1 MRLLHQMSDIKY
13 RLYPTLLNEFG
24 KYLSSPTLEMR
35 TQLLN
40 RINRIRDFDDDTL
53 KRMKKGSNFE
63 DAVLKNKSH
72 GFDNQIVERVR
83 QLLPVVRIAQMPIK
97 FVYQNIQFYGFA
109 DVVGE
114 GKVIDIK
121 TTSSY
126 KANKFQNNFQ
136 NLYMYALKDKG
147 CTSMEYI
154 IYDFKEIHIE
164 TYLLETFDFNPML
177 HHMELFAEFLEE
189 NRSYISDKKIFVKE
203 IVGGLF

>member
-1 MRLLHQMSDIKY
+1 MSDIKY

-40 RINRIRDFDDDTL
+40 RINRIRDFDDATL

-63 DAVLKNKSH
+63 EAVLKNKPH
-72 GFDNQIVERVR
+72 AFENQIVEKVRNMLPTSRVE
-83 QLLPVVRIAQMPIK
+83 QMPIK
-97 FVYQNIQFYGFA
+97 FTHQNIQFYGFA

-126 KANKFQNNFQ
+126 KPNKFQHNFQ
-136 NLYMYALKDKG
+136 NLYMYALKDRG
-147 CTSMEYI
+147 CTEMEYI

-164 TYLLETFDFNPML
+164 TYYIATYDFSAML
-177 HHMELFAEFLEE
+177 HHMELFTEFLED
-189 NRSYISDKKIFVKE
+189 NRQFITDKKIFVE
-203 IVGGLF
+203 EGSGGLFG

>member
-1 MRLLHQMSDIKY
+1 MSDIKY

-24 KYLSSPTLEMR
+24 KYLGSPTLEMR

-40 RINRIRDFDDDTL
+40 RINRVRDFDDATL
-53 KRMKKGSNFE
+53 KRMKKGSIFE
-63 DAVLKNKSH
+63 DAVLKKKPHVFENK
-72 GFDNQIVERVR
+72 IVEEIRNM
-83 QLLPVVRIAQMPIK
+83 LPTSRIEQKPIK
-97 FVYQNIQFYGFA
+97 FTHQNIQFYGFA

-126 KANKFQNNFQ
+126 KPNKFQHNFQ

-147 CTSMEYI
+147 CSSMEYI

-164 TYLLETFDFNPML
+164 TYSLATYEFGAML
-177 HHMELFAEFLEE
+177 HHMELFTEFLEE
-189 NRSYISDKKIFVKE
+189 NRPFITDKKIFVE
-203 IVGGLF
+203 EVSGGLFG

>member
-1 MRLLHQMSDIKY
+1 MSDIKY
-13 RLYPTLLNEFG
+13 RVYPTLLNEFG

-53 KRMKKGSNFE
+53 KRMKKGSSFE
-63 DAVLKNKSH
+63 DAVLKNKAH
-72 GFDNQIVERVR
+72 TFENEIVEKVKAM
-83 QLLPVVRIAQMPIK
+83 LPAVKIAQMPIK
-97 FVYQNIQFYGFA
+97 FTHQNIQFYGFA

-114 GKVIDIK
+114 GRVIDIK

-126 KANKFQNNFQ
+126 KPNKFQYNFQ
-136 NLYMYALKDKG
+136 NLYMYALRNQG

-164 TYLLETFDFNPML
+164 TYPLATYDFSAML
-177 HHMELFAEFLEE
+177 HHMELFTEFLED
-189 NRSYISDKKIFVKE
+189 NRKFIKDKKIFVE
-203 IVGGLF
+203 EVSGGLFG

>member
-1 MRLLHQMSDIKY
+1 MSDIKY

-24 KYLSSPTLEMR
+24 KYISSPTLEMR
-35 TQLLN
+35 TSLLN
-40 RINRIRDFDDDTL
+40 RINRVRDFDDATL

-63 DAVLKNKSH
+63 DAVLKNRPH
-72 GFDNQIVERVR
+72 VFENQIVEKVRNMLPASRVE
-83 QLLPVVRIAQMPIK
+83 QMPIK
-97 FVYQNIQFYGFA
+97 FTHQNIQFYGFA

-126 KANKFQNNFQ
+126 KPHKFQYNFQ

-147 CTSMEYI
+147 CSSMEYI

-164 TYLLETFDFNPML
+164 TYPLATYDFSAML
-177 HHMELFAEFLEE
+177 HHMELFTEFLEE
-189 NRSYISDKKIFVKE
+189 NRQFITDKKIFVE
-203 IVGGLF
+203 EVSGGLFG

>member
-40 RINRIRDFDDDTL
+40 RINRVRDFDDDTL
-53 KRMKKGSNFE
+53 RRMIKGSNFE
-63 DAVLKNKSH
+63 DAVLKNKPH
-72 GFDNQIVERVR
+72 GFVIEIVEKVR
-83 QLLPVVRIAQMPIK
+83 QLLPVVRVAQMPVK
-97 FVYQNIQFYGFA
+97 FVHQNIQFYGFA

-126 KANKFQNNFQ
+126 KANKFRNNFQ

-154 IYDFKEIHIE
+154 IYDFKKIHIE
-164 TYLLETFDFNPML
+164 TYLLETYDFNPML

-189 NRSYISDKKIFVKE
+189 NRSYISDKKIFVEK

>member
-1 MRLLHQMSDIKY
+1 MSDIKY

-24 KYLSSPTLEMR
+24 KYLGSPTLEMR
-35 TQLLN
+35 TSLLN
-40 RINRIRDFDDDTL
+40 RINRVRDFDDATL

-63 DAVLKNKSH
+63 DAVLKNKPH
-72 GFDNQIVERVR
+72 AFENKIVEEVRNMLPTARVE
-83 QLLPVVRIAQMPIK
+83 QMPIK
-97 FVYQNIQFYGFA
+97 FTHQNIQFYGFA

-126 KANKFQNNFQ
+126 RPHKFQYNFQ

-147 CTSMEYI
+147 CSSMEYI

-164 TYLLETFDFNPML
+164 TYPLATYDFSAML
-177 HHMELFAEFLEE
+177 HHMELFTEFLEE
-189 NRSYISDKKIFVKE
+189 NRQFITDKKIFVE
-203 IVGGLF
+203 EVSGGLFG

>member
-1 MRLLHQMSDIKY
+1 MSDIKY

-24 KYLSSPTLEMR
+24 KYLGSPTLEMR

-40 RINRIRDFDDDTL
+40 RINRVRDFDDATF

-63 DAVLKNKSH
+63 DAVLKKKPHVFENK
-72 GFDNQIVERVR
+72 IVEEIRNM
-83 QLLPVVRIAQMPIK
+83 LPTSRIEQMPIK
-97 FVYQNIQFYGFA
+97 FTHQNIQFYGFA

-126 KANKFQNNFQ
+126 KPNKFQHNFQ

-147 CTSMEYI
+147 CSSMEYI

-164 TYLLETFDFNPML
+164 AYSLATYEFAAMF
-177 HHMELFAEFLEE
+177 HHMELFTEFLEE
-189 NRSYISDKKIFVKE
+189 NRPFITDKKIFVE
-203 IVGGLF
+203 EVSGGLFG

>member
-1 MRLLHQMSDIKY
+1 MSDIKY

-24 KYLSSPTLEMR
+24 KYLSSTTLEMR

-40 RINRIRDFDDDTL
+40 RINRIRDFDDATL

-63 DAVLKNKSH
+63 DAVLKNKTH
-72 GFDNQIVERVR
+72 IFENQIVEKVRNMLPTSRVE
-83 QLLPVVRIAQMPIK
+83 QMPIK
-97 FVYQNIQFYGFA
+97 FHHQNIQFYGFA

-126 KANKFQNNFQ
+126 KPQKFQHNFQ

-147 CTSMEYI
+147 CTDMEYI

-164 TYLLETFDFNPML
+164 TYALATYDFGPML
-177 HHMELFAEFLEE
+177 HQMELFTEFLEE
-189 NRSYISDKKIFVKE
+189 NRKFITDKKIFVE
-203 IVGGLF
+203 EVSGGLFG

>member
-1 MRLLHQMSDIKY
+1 MSDIKY

-24 KYLSSPTLEMR
+24 KYLGSPTLEMR

-40 RINRIRDFDDDTL
+40 RINRVRDFDDATF

-63 DAVLKNKSH
+63 DAVLKKKPHVFENK
-72 GFDNQIVERVR
+72 IVEEIRNM
-83 QLLPVVRIAQMPIK
+83 LPTSRIEQVPIK
-97 FVYQNIQFYGFA
+97 FTHQNIQFYGFA

-126 KANKFQNNFQ
+126 KPNKFQHNFQ

-147 CTSMEYI
+147 CSSMEYI

-164 TYLLETFDFNPML
+164 AYSLATYEFAAMF
-177 HHMELFAEFLEE
+177 HHMELFTEFLEE
-189 NRSYISDKKIFVKE
+189 NRPFITDKKIFVE
-203 IVGGLF
+203 EVSGGLFG

>member
-1 MRLLHQMSDIKY
+1 MSDIKY

-24 KYLSSPTLEMR
+24 KYLGCPTLEMR

-40 RINRIRDFDDDTL
+40 RINRVRDFDDATL

-63 DAVLKNKSH
+63 DAVLKKKPHVFENK
-72 GFDNQIVERVR
+72 IVEEIRNM
-83 QLLPVVRIAQMPIK
+83 LPTSRIEQMLIK
-97 FVYQNIQFYGFA
+97 FTHQNIQFYGFA

-126 KANKFQNNFQ
+126 KPNKFQHNFQ
-136 NLYMYALKDKG
+136 NLYMYALKNKG
-147 CTSMEYI
+147 CSSMEYI

-164 TYLLETFDFNPML
+164 TYSLATYEFGAML
-177 HHMELFAEFLEE
+177 HHMELFTEFLEE
-189 NRSYISDKKIFVKE
+189 NRPFITDKKIFVE
-203 IVGGLF
+203 EVSGGLFG